1 MSLIK
6 YKGAEM
12 SNKLV
17 GSSLTREMLERGDEQ
32 VWCAVSND
40 SEAHAMS
47 IIENSDYSS
56 LVYITSFHDDE
67 FICRAGKSCRFA
79 IPVRKIE
86 LTQKEVGL

>member
-40 SEAHAMS
+40 SEAHAMT

-67 FICRAGKSCRFA
+67 FICRAGKSWRFA
-79 IPVRKIE
+79 IPVRKTE

>member
-1 MSLIK
+1 M
-6 YKGAEM
+6 
-12 SNKLV
+12 NTKLV
-17 GSSLTREMLERGDEQ
+17 GSSLTREMLEHGDEQ
-32 VWCAVSND
+32 VWCAVSNE

>member
-67 FICRAGKSCRFA
+67 FTSPLNSCSDT
-79 IPVRKIE
+79 RK
-86 LTQKEVGL
+86 

>member
-56 LVYITSFHDDE
+56 LVYIKSFHDDE
-67 FICRAGKSCRFA
+67 FICRAGKSWRFA